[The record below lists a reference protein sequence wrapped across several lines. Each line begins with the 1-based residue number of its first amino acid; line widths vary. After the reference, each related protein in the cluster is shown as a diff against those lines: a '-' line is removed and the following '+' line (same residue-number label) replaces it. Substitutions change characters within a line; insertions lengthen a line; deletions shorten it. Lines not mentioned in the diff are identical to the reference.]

1 MDTGRPA
8 NWALRRRPILPRP
21 GIGTGMGHIIVSE
34 NITLDGAAQDP
45 TGEEGHASGGWFG
58 RAGEADRAAFAETL
72 AKEADNAEALLLGR
86 RSYAWFAER
95 WAQRPGAWADRLRA
109 LPKYVVASSRPEPGW
124 GDTTV
129 VTLDEIADLR
139 ARIGGELVV
148 YASAQLVR
156 ALLERDLVDG
166 YRMAVHPVFAAVA
179 PARPMRLEEA
189 RGAGEG
195 LTFLTYR
202 RADQP

>member
-8 NWALRRRPILPRP
+8 NWALRRRPILSRP

-34 NITLDGAAQDP
+34 NITLDGVEQDP
-45 TGEEGHASGGWFG
+45 TGDEGHAAGGWFG
-58 RAGEADRAAFAETL
+58 RAGEADRAAFAESA
-72 AKEADNAEALLLGR
+72 AKEADNTEALLLGR

-109 LPKYVVASSRPEPGW
+109 LPKYVVASSRPEGW

-129 VTLDEIADLR
+129 VTLDEVAGLR
-139 ARIGGELVV
+139 DRIRGDLVV

-156 ALLERDLVDG
+156 ALLERQLVDE
-166 YRMAVHPVFAAVA
+166 YRLAVHPVFGAVA
-179 PARPMRLEEA
+179 AARPLLLAEA

-195 LTFLTYR
+195 LTFLTFR